1 MQLTLRD
8 ELIWRHG
15 GTSLKNVTM
24 AWELPPCRA
33 LAGWSPSIVV
43 RWAPIL
49 PHGSILHHID
59 HPAIITPFQSPAQS
73 LLLAQVE
80 LCVMSLVARYD
91 VFHALSSLHPSL
103 TLAVPTPHPHTHTS
117 LHKICT
123 TSDSWQ
129 TWTILTFILLTALYH
144 YHYARQNTF
153 SLQLL

>member
-1 MQLTLRD
+1 
-8 ELIWRHG
+8 
-15 GTSLKNVTM
+15 
-24 AWELPPCRA
+24 
-33 LAGWSPSIVV
+33 VV
-43 RWAPIL
+43 HWAPIL

-59 HPAIITPFQSPAQS
+59 QPAITPLQSPAQS
-73 LLLAQVE
+73 MLRAQVE

-103 TLAVPTPHPHTHTS
+103 TLAVPTPPHPHTA

-123 TSDSWQ
+123 TSDSCQ